1 MSLAD
6 ELLADLD
13 DGNEEMEGIENDEQ
27 NEDGIDEVTEDP
39 FMNLGAYDRI
49 TEVAKLT
56 QSKGY
61 ILHNYDMLFERLNFS
76 GIRN

>member
-13 DGNEEMEGIENDEQ
+13 DGDEEMEGIEEEEQ
-27 NEDGIDEVTEDP
+27 NEDGIDEVTEEP
-39 FMNLGAYDRI
+39 LINIGAYDRI
-49 TEVAKLT
+49 SEVTKLT

-61 ILHNYDMLFERLNFS
+61 FLNKIFNNTILNITDIKS
-76 GIRN
+76 